1 MNYAF
6 SFVLPDPQVIQKQNG
21 PWKKYVWWKIL
32 IANSTWFRMKAN
44 LWAYL

>member
-21 PWKKYVWWKIL
+21 PWNKIC
-32 IANSTWFRMKAN
+32 MVEN
-44 LWAYL
+44 LDCQFNRV